1 MEDIDT
7 HETNEQR
14 GDEDDDMFLQEVIQG
29 EHELLFL
36 DSYLRDVF
44 GNSGTI

>member
-1 MEDIDT
+1 MEELDKQEI
-7 HETNEQR
+7 NEFDEEHIFLR
-14 GDEDDDMFLQEVIQG
+14 DVVGD

-44 GNSGTI
+44 SREGNADGE

>member
-7 HETNEQR
+7 HETNELH
-14 GDEDDDMFLQEVIQG
+14 GEEEDDMFLQEVIQG

-36 DSYLRDVF
+36 DSYLKDVF
-44 GNSGTI
+44 GNTDTI

>member
-1 MEDIDT
+1 MEEIDT
-7 HETNEQR
+7 YQTSEPH
-14 GDEDDDMFLQEVIQG
+14 GDEEDTMFLQEVIQG

-44 GNSGTI
+44 GNAETI